1 MLAPL
6 PQRHQHGRH
15 FEGPHEKRCCSTELK
30 LSCWAQ
36 DRPGPRA
43 QRRGISSSRTP
54 LERAVLRSW
63 RVSTECPPP
72 QGHRDE
78 PARGLLIAEG
88 ALDISVG
95 AHRSWQQRGPSRLRC

>member
-6 PQRHQHGRH
+6 PHVINMGGISKARM
-15 FEGPHEKRCCSTELK
+15 EKRCCSTELK

-72 QGHRDE
+72 H
-78 PARGLLIAEG
+78 G
-88 ALDISVG
+88 A
-95 AHRSWQQRGPSRLRC
+95 